1 MEDQARMDRINRI
14 LDRVDS
20 LDDLSADDI
29 IELRH
34 ISESSLVIDKFKV
47 SSAEYWDWINKVG
60 DNIRGVEY
68 DARNARI
75 ILKGGPKWMHEA
87 ATGVIYVFLDKIRDT
102 LNAATGSD
110 YSLSGSKG

>member
-1 MEDQARMDRINRI
+1 MEDQEHMDRINRI

-29 IELRH
+29 IELRR

-47 SSAEYWDWINKVG
+47 SSAEYSDWIHKVG
-60 DNIRGVEY
+60 DDIRGVEY

-75 ILKGGPKWMHEA
+75 VLKGGPKWMHE
-87 ATGVIYVFLDKIRDT
+87 L
-102 LNAATGSD
+102 LE
-110 YSLSGSKG
+110 